1 MTSQELP
8 SEIPEGLH
16 PALRWL
22 VRQSLATLEGR
33 GVLSCDEIAADVSS
47 VAERVAAHQ
56 ASLAEMEPSG
66 ASVED
71 SFLAAGEHHLSA
83 AELILRA
90 LDEGDVALL
99 HAAEDELLLGQ
110 AHLSVGAERNES
122 LAGTMGLDVQL

>member
-22 VRQSLATLEGR
+22 VRQALATLEGR
-33 GVLSCDEIAADVSS
+33 GALTSDEIASHVAG

-56 ASLAEMEPSG
+56 ASLVAMEPSG
-66 ASVED
+66 VEE
-71 SFLAAGEHHLSA
+71 SFLAAGEHHLA
-83 AELILRA
+83 GADLILRA
-90 LDEGDVALL
+90 LSEGDVALL
-99 HAAEDELLLGQ
+99 HEAENELLLGQ
-110 AHLSVGAERNES
+110 AHLSVGAERNAS